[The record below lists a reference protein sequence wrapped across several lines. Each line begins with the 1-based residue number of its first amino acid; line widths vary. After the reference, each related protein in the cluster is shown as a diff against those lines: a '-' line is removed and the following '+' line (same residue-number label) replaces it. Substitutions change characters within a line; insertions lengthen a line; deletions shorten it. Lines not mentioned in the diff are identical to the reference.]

1 MILLKIKPYARI
13 VSTQMAIN
21 VEVAKSATDNNLGL
35 IRKFTKRVQGSG
47 ILSRLRSKRYS
58 ARNLS
63 EYVKKKKALKKI
75 ARREEVRKLIKMG
88 KMAGTLQ

>member
-1 MILLKIKPYARI
+1 
-13 VSTQMAIN
+13 MAIN
-21 VEVAKSATDNNLGL
+21 VEVSKSATDNNLGL

-47 ILSRLRSKRYS
+47 ILPRLRGKRYS
-58 ARNLS
+58 ARKLS

-75 ARREEVRKLIKMG
+75 AGRERVREMIKMG